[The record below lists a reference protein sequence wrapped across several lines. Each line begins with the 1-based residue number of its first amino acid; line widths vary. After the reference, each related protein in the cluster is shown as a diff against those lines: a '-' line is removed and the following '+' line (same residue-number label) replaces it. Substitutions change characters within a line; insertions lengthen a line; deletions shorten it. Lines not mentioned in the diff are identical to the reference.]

1 MSQETTSIDYLNA
14 ADKFWIGERLF
25 ASRQLRGFDVP
36 SAAHLINLSQ
46 AQVLAIESGSQGP
59 FLSVAHYIQSVRRY
73 AETMNTPHSI
83 EVSDWLLSLET
94 TFQPE
99 KPLSSQT
106 LRIDKLFRSRLSHS
120 GLATGADNRSSRF
133 SSVGTSFALIV
144 LGFAI
149 TLPLMWG
156 FNHTDSNVA
165 DHRVALTQAAVYVS
179 LNRETET
186 ESSIPQSQSSDAPVS
201 DQQVSVV
208 PSQPAAIQQEDMIS
222 HIDAQ
227 EQVTVSI
234 QQEDGAGT
242 LLGLNFTEPCWVQVT
257 SIDGRVTDRLYSATE
272 VLQIDLKKTSS
283 LVIGNVMGAK
293 AITEQGKS
301 VDFNA
306 FVSGGNVARLQGADL
321 VSLATHSH

>member
-83 EVSDWLLSLET
+83 EVSDWLLGLET
-94 TFQPE
+94 AFQPE

-106 LRIDKLFRSRLSHS
+106 LRIDKLLRSRLSHS
-120 GLATGADNRSSRF
+120 GLETGAANRSSRF
-133 SSVGTSFALIV
+133 SSIGTSFALIV

-156 FNHTDSNVA
+156 FDQTESNAA

-179 LNRETET
+179 LDREPEALNATL
-186 ESSIPQSQSSDAPVS
+186 ESVSADDQVS
-201 DQQVSVV
+201 DQQGGR
-208 PSQPAAIQQEDMIS
+208 
-222 HIDAQ
+222 
-227 EQVTVSI
+227 T
-234 QQEDGAGT
+234 G
-242 LLGLNFTEPCWVQVT
+242 LLGLNFTEPCWVQIT
-257 SIDGRVTDRLYSATE
+257 SVDGQVTDRLYSPSE
-272 VLQIDLKKTSS
+272 VVQIDLQKTAS

-301 VDFNA
+301 LDFNA
-306 FVSGGNVARLQGADL
+306 FVSGGNVARLRGADL
-321 VSLATHSH
+321 VSLATHSE